1 MCWAR
6 LIAKPEGETSVV
18 ALEVPVLVIR
28 QS

>member
-6 LIAKPEGETSVV
+6 LIAKPEGETSIV
-18 ALEVPVLVIR
+18 ALEVTVLAIR